1 VPEVPKPVRAPIRT
15 ARVNQVLDWAVNR
28 LHAVTT
34 PLLESL
40 LGTGFKDLVARE
52 TVDALISNVG
62 KAKLKILLEKELKE
76 VISD

>member
-1 VPEVPKPVRAPIRT
+1 
-15 ARVNQVLDWAVNR
+15 
-28 LHAVTT
+28 
-34 PLLESL
+34 